1 MERAPGAGIGALSDP
16 PGCGKWAGH
25 HYNVPTAREI
35 PGQKVKKEARPVI
48 APPPAHAAAHF
59 AADAMRDSRRTDLF
73 PQIAPG
79 DCHGSSLRFV
89 ILGCASLK
97 PSLMAPRS
105 SRPRIA
111 WASRELFR
119 RRRVCRTDP
128 DRNATG

>member
-1 MERAPGAGIGALSDP
+1 REMERAPGAGIGALSDP

-79 DCHGSSLRFV
+79 DCQDWRMV
-89 ILGCASLK
+89 A
-97 PSLMAPRS
+97 M
-105 SRPRIA
+105 SRNKLALTRA
-111 WASRELFR
+111 R
-119 RRRVCRTDP
+119 
-128 DRNATG
+128 G